1 MENTVLFIYSYI
13 SWVSGLILKLLM
25 KVVIFKNF
33 KIKDLLQK
41 NKMLKEK
48 LLGR

>member
-1 MENTVLFIYSYI
+1 
-13 SWVSGLILKLLM
+13 M

-41 NKMLKEK
+41 KDVKRKTFGEVK
-48 LLGR
+48 K